1 MSFAQRRNRRIKLV
15 IPLLI
20 VIIGVAVVVG
30 SQITTAQSPTAQPLA
45 GAPSSLSL
53 ADPAQAT
60 VRFMQAYYT
69 ADYRQRDQWLAALKP
84 LASTDGYTL
93 LENMI
98 APALWPN
105 LEKTQT
111 VVAADQVTVEDRGL
125 KSEGV
130 SKLTGNTAW
139 QIRGVVVT
147 LARAV
152 KWPDMPTNTHA
163 TNVLLSQE
171 NGVWKFVML
180 MSDDQIKLFQA
191 HPKEAK

>member
-20 VIIGVAVVVG
+20 VIIGAAVVG
-30 SQITTAQSPTAQPLA
+30 SQITAAQSPTARPIA
-45 GAPSSLSL
+45 GAPSSLNL

-60 VRFMQAYYT
+60 VRFMQTYYT

-111 VVAADQVTVEDRGL
+111 IVAADQVTVEDRGL
-125 KSEGV
+125 KVEGV

-139 QIRGVVVT
+139 QIRAVVVT
-147 LARAV
+147 LARDV

-163 TNVLLSQE
+163 TNVLLS
-171 NGVWKFVML
+171 
-180 MSDDQIKLFQA
+180 
-191 HPKEAK
+191 

>member
-1 MSFAQRRNRRIKLV
+1 MSFAQRRNQRIKLV

-20 VIIGVAVVVG
+20 VIIGAAVVG
-30 SQITTAQSPTAQPLA
+30 SQITTAQPTTAQPIV
-45 GAPSSLSL
+45 GAPSTLNL
-53 ADPAQAT
+53 ADPAQVT

-125 KSEGV
+125 KLEGV

-147 LARAV
+147 LARDV
-152 KWPDMPTNTHA
+152 KWPDMPANTHT

-171 NGVWKFVML
+171 NGGWKFVML

>member
-1 MSFAQRRNRRIKLV
+1 MSFAQRRNQRIKLV
-15 IPLLI
+15 IPLVI
-20 VIIGVAVVVG
+20 VIIGAAVVG
-30 SQITTAQSPTAQPLA
+30 SQITTAQSPTAQPIA
-45 GAPSSLSL
+45 GAPSSLNL

-60 VRFMQAYYT
+60 VRFMQSYYT
-69 ADYRQRDQWLAALKP
+69 ADYRQRDPWLAALKP

-125 KSEGV
+125 KLEGV

-147 LARAV
+147 LARDV
-152 KWPDMPTNTHA
+152 KWPDMSTNTHA

>member
-1 MSFAQRRNRRIKLV
+1 MSFTQRRTRSIKL
-15 IPLLI
+15 IAPLLI
-20 VIIGVAVVVG
+20 VIVGAAVVG
-30 SQITTAQSPTAQPLA
+30 SQITAAQSTAARPQTVS
-45 GAPSSLSL
+45 PSSLNL
-53 ADPAQAT
+53 ADPAQAA
-60 VRFMQAYYT
+60 VHFMQAYYT

-105 LEKTQT
+105 LEKAQT
-111 VVAADQVTVEDRGL
+111 IVAADQITVEDRGL
-125 KSEGV
+125 KLEGV

-152 KWPDMPTNTHA
+152 KWPDMPANTHA

-191 HPKEAK
+191 RPKEAK

>member
-20 VIIGVAVVVG
+20 VIIGAAVVG
-30 SQITTAQSPTAQPLA
+30 SQITAAQSPTAQPIA
-45 GAPSSLSL
+45 GAPSSLNL

-111 VVAADQVTVEDRGL
+111 IVAADQVTGRRSRPQSPRASRNSRAIPRGRFA
-125 KSEGV
+125 
-130 SKLTGNTAW
+130 AW
-139 QIRGVVVT
+139 WSRS
-147 LARAV
+147 LRA
-152 KWPDMPTNTHA
+152 
-163 TNVLLSQE
+163 
-171 NGVWKFVML
+171 
-180 MSDDQIKLFQA
+180 
-191 HPKEAK
+191 

>member
-20 VIIGVAVVVG
+20 VIIGAAVVG
-30 SQITTAQSPTAQPLA
+30 SQITTAQPLA

-111 VVAADQVTVEDRGL
+111 VVVADQVTVEDRGL
-125 KSEGV
+125 KVEGV

-152 KWPDMPTNTHA
+152 KWPDMPANTHA

-191 HPKEAK
+191 QPKEAK

>member
-1 MSFAQRRNRRIKLV
+1 MAL
-15 IPLLI
+15 
-20 VIIGVAVVVG
+20 VVG
-30 SQITTAQSPTAQPLA
+30 SLLLAACTPAATPVAQPNGGGPKPTHTA
-45 GAPSSLSL
+45 AFTAATEPV
-53 ADPAQAT
+53 QAAEQ
-60 VRFMQAYYT
+60 FMRTFYT

-111 VVAADQVTVEDRGL
+111 IVAADQVTVEDRGL
-125 KSEGV
+125 KVEGV

-139 QIRGVVVT
+139 QIRGVSVT
-147 LARAV
+147 LVRTV
-152 KWPDMPTNTHA
+152 KWPDMPANTHA

>member
-1 MSFAQRRNRRIKLV
+1 MSFAQRRNQRIKLV

-20 VIIGVAVVVG
+20 VIIGVAVVG
-30 SQITTAQSPTAQPLA
+30 SQITTAQSPVAQPLA
-45 GAPSSLSL
+45 GAPSSLNL

-69 ADYRQRDQWLAALKP
+69 VDYRQRDQWLAALKP

-111 VVAADQVTVEDRGL
+111 VVATDQVTVEDRGL
-125 KSEGV
+125 KLEGV

-171 NGVWKFVML
+171 NGGWKFVML

>member
-1 MSFAQRRNRRIKLV
+1 MSFAQRRNQRIKLV

-20 VIIGVAVVVG
+20 VIIGAAVVG
-30 SQITTAQSPTAQPLA
+30 SQITAAQSPTAQSIA
-45 GAPSSLSL
+45 GAPSSLNL

-69 ADYRQRDQWLAALKP
+69 ADYRQRDQWLAALKL

-93 LENMI
+93 LESMI

-105 LEKTQT
+105 LEKAQT
-111 VVAADQVTVEDRGL
+111 IVTADQVTVEDRGL

-152 KWPDMPTNTHA
+152 KWPDMPTDTHA

-171 NGVWKFVML
+171 NSVWKLVML

>member
-1 MSFAQRRNRRIKLV
+1 MSFAQRRNQRIKLV

-20 VIIGVAVVVG
+20 VIVGVAVVG
-30 SQITTAQSPTAQPLA
+30 SQITTAQSPTARPIA
-45 GAPSSLSL
+45 GAPSSPNL

-93 LENMI
+93 LENML

-125 KSEGV
+125 KVEGV

-180 MSDDQIKLFQA
+180 LSDDQIKLFQA